1 MDDWLKE
8 VDNYNVLQA
17 FLKAKAIIGRHSRIY
32 ASISGGADSDIV
44 LDMCERVRGDKP
56 IRYVWFNTGL
66 EYQATKNHL
75 DYLEKR
81 YGVEIE
87 RLRAKKPV
95 PYCVHK
101 YGVPFKSKLV
111 SEKIG
116 MLQSK
121 GFQWEDEPL
130 DVLLLKYPGIK
141 TALRWWC
148 NDYPQKEEIGSRF
161 NINWNPWL
169 KEFLMQNPPPFRV
182 SNECCKYAKKELAH
196 DYKSANQCDLEII
209 GVRQAEGG
217 IRSTIKTCFSQ
228 RDDCD
233 VFRPIYWL
241 TDDDR
246 AWYEKHFEIVH
257 SDCYT
262 KYGLKRTGCVGCP
275 YVVDILENLGASK
288 ENEPGLYKACLN
300 VFGPSYDYTRA
311 FLSFRREMTD
321 KQKNPDQTTM
331 FELGMI

>member
-44 LDMCERVRGDKP
+44 LDMCERVRGNKP
-56 IRYVWFNTGL
+56 IKYVWFNTGL

-81 YGVEIE
+81 YGIEII
-87 RLRAKKPV
+87 RIHAKKPV
-95 PYCVHK
+95 PYCVHE
-101 YGVPFKSKLV
+101 YGVPFKSKFV
-111 SEKIG
+111 SEVIG
-116 MLQSK
+116 RLQTH

-130 DVLLLKYPGIK
+130 DVLLERYPNAIK
-141 TALRWWC
+141 GVRWWS
-148 NDYPQKEEIGSRF
+148 NDYETETGIPSRF
-161 NINWNPWL
+161 NISRNPWL
-169 KEFLMQNPPPFRV
+169 KEFLMQNQPTFKV
-182 SNECCKYAKKELAH
+182 SNNCCTYSKKEVAH
-196 DYKSANQCDLEII
+196 EYKRANQCDLEII
-209 GVRQAEGG
+209 GVRKAEGG
-217 IRSTIKTCFSQ
+217 VRSVLNTCFSQ

-246 AWYEKHFEIVH
+246 AWYEKHFGIVH

-262 KYGLKRTGCVGCP
+262 KYGLDRTGCVGCP
-275 YVVDILENLGASK
+275 YGKNIEEELAATK
-288 ENEPGLYKACLN
+288 ENEPRLYKACWN
-300 VFGPSYDYTRA
+300 VFGEAYEYTRA
-311 FLSFRREMTD
+311 FNSFRREMND
-321 KQKNPDQTTM
+321 KKKNPDQTTM